1 MPIEI
6 SEDWKLSNN
15 LGASGWSREDGIAR
29 NALLKAA
36 YGATNAFSHSLG
48 QERTPLTA
56 CCAQGEC
63 RAVVR
68 DHVGLDHIQPMK
80 EVLGN

>member
-15 LGASGWSREDGIAR
+15 IGASGWSREDGMAT

-36 YGATNAFSHSLG
+36 NGATNAFSHSLG
-48 QERTPLTA
+48 RKQTFDWSNWCSEL
-56 CCAQGEC
+56 
-63 RAVVR
+63 VR
-68 DHVGLDHIQPMK
+68 KKI
-80 EVLGN
+80 

>member
-15 LGASGWSREDGIAR
+15 IGASGWSREDGMAT
-29 NALLKAA
+29 NALLKAT

-48 QERTPLTA
+48 RMATFATRSE
-56 CCAQGEC
+56 G
-63 RAVVR
+63 
-68 DHVGLDHIQPMK
+68 DIQ
-80 EVLGN
+80 